1 MAEEGT
7 PLLEQPPIHTIST
20 ERLQLKTITMDDL
33 DNIMEIITDMRV
45 MQWT

>member
-1 MAEEGT
+1 MAEEGAA
-7 PLLEQPPIHTIST
+7 LLEQPPIHTINT

-33 DNIMEIITDMRV
+33 DDIMEIITDVRV